1 MAEIALFGGSFD
13 PPHVG
18 HLLAAAWV
26 LATEPV
32 DELWFVPVH
41 EHPLGKKMA
50 APFEHRVE
58 LCQLAI
64 ADLGLRRARVS
75 RIEEDLGGEGRTV
88 DLLEHLHQSRPGDRF
103 ALVLGTDLKFE
114 RSQWKRF
121 ERIEELARIIEVWR
135 GGYPNTLGTRI
146 AADAAHHVPD
156 KDVGQQAR
164 ADGVDAHRRQE
175 LVGGPDVRSWPAE
188 LPAAALALDHLAVEI
203 ERPPQQHVRRL
214 DAAFEDEF
222 ADLGGGADQAVHGH
236 RRHQMEAYSALL
248 QREAQRLHRAGAAL
262 AVGEVVSDD
271 DLGNPRGEEQVDE
284 SRRLQ

>member
-64 ADLGLRRARVS
+64 ADLGLKRARVS

-88 DLLEHLHQSRPGDRF
+88 DLLEHLHQRRPGDRF
-103 ALVLGTDLKFE
+103 ALVLGTDLKLE
-114 RSQWKRF
+114 RAQWKRF
-121 ERIEELARIIEVWR
+121 ERIQELARIIEVWR
-135 GGYPNTLGTRI
+135 GGYPHAVGTRIAEPPLINPAGTRI
-146 AADAAHHVPD
+146 AAPPLIMSPNVALLEISST
-156 KDVGQQAR
+156 QIR
-164 ADGVDAHRRQE
+164 
-175 LVGGPDVRSWPAE
+175 
-188 LPAAALALDHLAVEI
+188 AALSTGADISRLVPRAV
-203 ERPPQQHVRRL
+203 L
-214 DAAFEDEF
+214 DAI
-222 ADLGGGADQAVHGH
+222 
-236 RRHQMEAYSALL
+236 
-248 QREAQRLHRAGAAL
+248 RAAGTY
-262 AVGEVVSDD
+262 
-271 DLGNPRGEEQVDE
+271 R
-284 SRRLQ
+284 